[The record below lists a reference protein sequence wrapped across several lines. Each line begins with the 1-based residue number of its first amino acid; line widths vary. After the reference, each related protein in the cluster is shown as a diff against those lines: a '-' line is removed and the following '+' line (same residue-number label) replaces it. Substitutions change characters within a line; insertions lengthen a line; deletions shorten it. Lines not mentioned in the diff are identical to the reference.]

1 MPPDPPRETKLCCPS
16 HELPVWN
23 CSDRPVFYE
32 LSIYRNLKNPEKT
45 VLKSI
50 HPRPFAHILS
60 NNKDHRLLTQ
70 EYKFLNRVPSH
81 CQEEAWQN
89 PRNPRPVG
97 LLSLRGRKPGVPRP
111 TPARPRAPCEAAPR
125 LRSRPSA
132 QRTHSVSR
140 VRPKTHDVLTLS
152 TSPSWVLAREDK
164 LTIRPRTRHTV
175 NKPSDTRQRRWDPG
189 PPARRPACWAPREE
203 APPGAGA
210 PGRLEAGSPL
220 RPETRRRRTLQPL
233 RPLRSRHP
241 TGPGREKSGAAGSSG
256 AGVRRRGWRTRASPS
271 HAAPC
276 ETMRTPS
283 KVLSK
288 TAEDFFLNS
297 GNNSHFDVGKCR
309 RVLNRR
315 TVFLSDGNSETTGRR
330 RTKLDFT
337 QPRA

>member
-50 HPRPFAHILS
+50 HPRPFSHILS

-111 TPARPRAPCEAAPR
+111 TPARPRAPCEAAAR

-132 QRTHSVSR
+132 QRTHSVSG

-203 APPGAGA
+203 APPGARPA
-210 PGRLEAGSPL
+210 PQPEPRGGWRPALPCVRRHGGGGRSSPCGRYEAA
-220 RPETRRRRTLQPL
+220 TRRGQEGRRAA
-233 RPLRSRHP
+233 RP
-241 TGPGREKSGAAGSSG
+241 GCAGG
-256 AGVRRRGWRTRASPS
+256 AGG
-271 HAAPC
+271 HAPRLP
-276 ETMRTPS
+276 MRLPAR
-283 KVLSK
+283 L
-288 TAEDFFLNS
+288 
-297 GNNSHFDVGKCR
+297 
-309 RVLNRR
+309 
-315 TVFLSDGNSETTGRR
+315 
-330 RTKLDFT
+330 
-337 QPRA
+337 